1 MISVVVGGPKGSE
14 RLLMIKFCTV
24 GRLLVS
30 VTKAVCCCG
39 ATDENGHCRKESE
52 DCREKEKT
60 MPNGTND
67 ENIG

>member
-14 RLLMIKFCTV
+14 RLFMIKFCTV

-30 VTKAVCCCG
+30 VTKTVCWCG
-39 ATDENGHCRKESE
+39 AKDERGHCRKESK

-60 MPNGTND
+60 MPNGTH